1 MKQIGFIA
9 AALLASSA
17 LLAENVDINGDFQKI
32 TKWKTADGWLNTDS
46 RGRAEVIREGNRN
59 AVRIT
64 LRENSGFNTFR
75 RMKSVPVHAADRV
88 TVRMTA
94 SGKGILGC
102 GVAWT
107 KKGVYAEND
116 QKWFHLTPEPKEY
129 VFSGALGGR
138 GEKGM
143 DGFIVTAILIP
154 EKPGEKDVFLKLD
167 SVTLD
172 VTSSR

>member
-107 KKGVYAEND
+107 KKGVYAEYD

-138 GEKGM
+138 GEKG
-143 DGFIVTAILIP
+143 LIP
-154 EKPGEKDVFLKLD
+154 SPQ
-167 SVTLD
+167 S
-172 VTSSR
+172 